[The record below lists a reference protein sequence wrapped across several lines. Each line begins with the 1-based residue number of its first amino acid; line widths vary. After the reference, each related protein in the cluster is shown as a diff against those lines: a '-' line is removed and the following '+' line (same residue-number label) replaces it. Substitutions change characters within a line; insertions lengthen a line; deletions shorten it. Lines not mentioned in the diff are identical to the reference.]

1 MVPIVHKYKIRLIA
15 RGFSQILTVNV
26 GETYY
31 LVVKINSIHVLL
43 ALVTQHNFKIHQFD
57 VKTTFLNG
65 LLEEDIY
72 MQILEGRHIK
82 INYTFKFIK

>member
-1 MVPIVHKYKIRLIA
+1 MMVPIVHKYKTRLIA
-15 RGFSQILTVNV
+15 RGFSQILIIDV

-65 LLEEDIY
+65 LFRRRYLHANS
-72 MQILEGRHIK
+72 RTSTNK
-82 INYTFKFIK
+82 INYIFSL